1 MEVGESPRTLSKS
14 AGPAFNVHDRTDIQ
28 VYNCS
33 TQKHIL
39 AVFNSVF
46 TQNMLIPS
54 TPGSVLVQMIS
65 IAK

>member
-14 AGPAFNVHDRTDIQ
+14 AGPAFNVHDRTD
-28 VYNCS
+28 NCS

-54 TPGSVLVQMIS
+54 TPGSVRVQMIS